1 MKRVLFDLAA
11 LIVRILIGV
20 IFVAHGLQKWQGGLG
35 SVSKMMGQS
44 GVPLPQLAA
53 VFTATAETVGGI
65 LLIIGLLVRV
75 AAVALLVVLGGAF
88 AFVHVGHGILS
99 SGGGWEL
106 VGALGSVCLLLL
118 VLGGGR
124 ASVDQVLTHWYQRKA
139 ERRRAGLETAGASAG
154 AAPAAAAPAP
164 PTRAAPAPPAP
175 PAESRPAAPTQPM
188 PRSTPAEDTT
198 APRQHLP
205 DDGSQRPGNL
215 SDKDM
220 SDLDALFND
229 EHRKPPNR

>member
-1 MKRVLFDLAA
+1 MKRVMFDLAA
-11 LIVRILIGV
+11 LIVRIVIGV

-35 SVSKMMGQS
+35 AVSKMMGQS

-53 VFTATAETVGGI
+53 AFTATVETVGGI
-65 LLIIGLLVRV
+65 LLIIGLLVRP

-88 AFVHVGHGILS
+88 VFVHRGHGILS
-99 SGGGWEL
+99 SSGGWEL

-124 ASVDQVLTHWYQRKA
+124 ASVDQVLTHWYRRKA
-139 ERRRAGLETAGASAG
+139 EHRHAAQETAGASAG
-154 AAPAAAAPAP
+154 AAPAA
-164 PTRAAPAPPAP
+164 PTRAAPVP
-175 PAESRPAAPTQPM
+175 PAESQPAPPTQPM

-198 APRQHLP
+198 APRQHPP
-205 DDGSQRPGNL
+205 DDGSHRPGNL
-215 SDKDM
+215 SDQDM